1 MSLYTQR
8 KNLSGCDPL
17 RAKEMFIK
25 FIFLFCLLSFTHQ
38 FCKATRVA
46 GYIVTETSD
55 TLHGEIRISN
65 FDKITGAW
73 IFNGFDQ
80 QSLHYGVF
88 FKENGYSHFQSYTP
102 KDIRAFGFNYQS
114 TDYIFRSFVLVT
126 KDLFN
131 KEQKRYRFLSLEY
144 NGRISLLC
152 DLVYTINRMNYTSQ
166 RDYYITY
173 EYYLFS
179 ESKGLKKLEL
189 TKNTK
194 SLSDLLLFY
203 SIEKDYLELLP
214 VKARL
219 KDIKTILAA
228 YDNWCNRRLTM
239 ETKSVSN
246 TITAFMQ

>member
-1 MSLYTQR
+1 
-8 KNLSGCDPL
+8 
-17 RAKEMFIK
+17 
-25 FIFLFCLLSFTHQ
+25 
-38 FCKATRVA
+38 
-46 GYIVTETSD
+46 
-55 TLHGEIRISN
+55 
-65 FDKITGAW
+65 
-73 IFNGFDQ
+73 
-80 QSLHYGVF
+80 
-88 FKENGYSHFQSYTP
+88 
-102 KDIRAFGFNYQS
+102 
-114 TDYIFRSFVLVT
+114 
-126 KDLFN
+126 
-131 KEQKRYRFLSLEY
+131 
-144 NGRISLLC
+144 
-152 DLVYTINRMNYTSQ
+152 MNYTSQ